1 MNYEQIGKFIQKK
14 RKEKNLTQKELAQKL
29 NITDKA
35 ISKWERGLGCPDV
48 SILELLAKELDVS
61 ILEILKGRIIENEI
75 IKVTEVNDYI
85 EETIKYTKQNKIE
98 TTNKIITFLIIS
110 ITLLLLILNIE
121 NIISMNKKYEYD
133 FNNETVKE
141 MKLQLNKLKNNIEII
156 ENNQGKFK
164 NDEYEQIKKELKNI
178 KGKINNSKLLQ
189 YENKTELTLKDIY
202 IMDDNIL
209 VDIYGIRILKEL
221 EKYNTN
227 NEELFKDNVM
237 AKIYLN
243 INIHEQIEKA
253 YKYKIIDIPN
263 NLEIPV
269 TTFTNPINLR
279 VMYMKS
285 TISSYLYITEKIIEV
300 GEINE

>member
-221 EKYNTN
+221 EK
-227 NEELFKDNVM
+227 
-237 AKIYLN
+237 
-243 INIHEQIEKA
+243 
-253 YKYKIIDIPN
+253 
-263 NLEIPV
+263 
-269 TTFTNPINLR
+269 
-279 VMYMKS
+279 
-285 TISSYLYITEKIIEV
+285 
-300 GEINE
+300 

>member
-48 SILELLAKELDVS
+48 SILELLANELDVS

-75 IKVTEVNDYI
+75 IKVTEANDYI

-121 NIISMNKKYEYD
+121 NITRMNKKYEYD

-141 MKLQLNKLKNNIEII
+141 IKHQLNKLKNNIEII

-202 IMDDNIL
+202 IIDDNIL

>member
-48 SILELLAKELDVS
+48 SILELLANELDVS

-75 IKVTEVNDYI
+75 IKVTEANDYI

-121 NIISMNKKYEYD
+121 NITRMNKKYEYD

-141 MKLQLNKLKNNIEII
+141 IKHQLNKLKNNIEII

-202 IMDDNIL
+202 IIDDNIL

-227 NEELFKDNVM
+227 NEE
-237 AKIYLN
+237 
-243 INIHEQIEKA
+243 
-253 YKYKIIDIPN
+253 
-263 NLEIPV
+263 
-269 TTFTNPINLR
+269 
-279 VMYMKS
+279 
-285 TISSYLYITEKIIEV
+285 
-300 GEINE
+300 

>member
-141 MKLQLNKLKNNIEII
+141 MKLQLNKLKNNIGII

>member
-48 SILELLAKELDVS
+48 SILELLANELDVS

-75 IKVTEVNDYI
+75 IKVTEANDYI

-121 NIISMNKKYEYD
+121 NITRMNKKYEYD

-141 MKLQLNKLKNNIEII
+141 IKHQLNKLKNNIEII

-178 KGKINNSKLLQ
+178 KDKINNSKLLQ

-202 IMDDNIL
+202 IIDDNIL

>member
-48 SILELLAKELDVS
+48 SILELLANELDVS

-75 IKVTEVNDYI
+75 IKVTEANDYI

-121 NIISMNKKYEYD
+121 NITRMNKKYEYD

-141 MKLQLNKLKNNIEII
+141 IKNQLNKLKNNIEII

-178 KGKINNSKLLQ
+178 KDKINNSKLLQ

-202 IMDDNIL
+202 IIDDNIL

>member
-1 MNYEQIGKFIQKK
+1 
-14 RKEKNLTQKELAQKL
+14 
-29 NITDKA
+29 
-35 ISKWERGLGCPDV
+35 
-48 SILELLAKELDVS
+48 
-61 ILEILKGRIIENEI
+61 
-75 IKVTEVNDYI
+75 
-85 EETIKYTKQNKIE
+85 
-98 TTNKIITFLIIS
+98 
-110 ITLLLLILNIE
+110 
-121 NIISMNKKYEYD
+121 MNKKYEYD